1 MSNIKINEL
10 NAVSLNEVNDQ
21 EIKQVV
27 GGYYYRGWYG
37 YGSYKKVTFQSNTGV
52 AVAIGGGK
60 FSGTYAGVSQ
70 SNYA

>member
-27 GGYYYRGWYG
+27 GGYYGWYG
-37 YGSYKKVTFQSNTGV
+37 YGSYKKVTYQSNYGM

-60 FSGTYAGVSQ
+60 GSYTSANVYQ